1 MPAALYNVNGPVDLI
16 QNSISISS
24 SGDNTLVD
32 APGAGLRLVIC
43 DFELINETTTPSVVL
58 IKFGAD
64 IKRRYLFQ
72 NQGNGIAMAFSTHRE
87 WRLPAN
93 TAFIAN
99 LSGALAHG
107 GGLSYFLERA

>member
-16 QNSISISS
+16 HVPINISS
-24 SGDNTLVD
+24 VNDNTLVA
-32 APGAGLRLVIC
+32 APGAGLRLVVC
-43 DFELINETTTPSVVL
+43 DFELINETTTSSVVIL
-58 IKFGAD
+58 KFGTTA
-64 IKRRYLFQ
+64 IRRFWFQ
-72 NQGNGIAMAFSTHRE
+72 NQGNGIAMAFSIHRE

-93 TAFIAN
+93 TALVAN

>member
-24 SGDNTLVD
+24 SGDNTLVA

-43 DFELINETTTPSVVL
+43 DFELINETSTASTVL
-58 IKFGAD
+58 LKFGGTTV
-64 IKRRYLFQ
+64 RRFLFQ
-72 NQGNGIAMAFSTHRE
+72 NQGNGIALAFSTHRE

-93 TAFIAN
+93 TALVAN